1 MSIAPGGPRLPG
13 SARRRWHRLLTLLAA
28 AMAVLSSGGCMVGA
42 GYLMYA
48 HGWRASGLAMTAGGA
63 LIFTAFTLTPRGRL
77 DARSPQTGVR
87 THARGR
93 GGAVRL
99 PWKPRVG
106 LMAITLA
113 AGAAM
118 VLAGYA
124 ALAWSSVLLIP
135 LVLLGGLAIL
145 AAFVLLAKY

>member
-1 MSIAPGGPRLPG
+1 
-13 SARRRWHRLLTLLAA
+13 
-28 AMAVLSSGGCMVGA
+28 
-42 GYLMYA
+42 
-48 HGWRASGLAMTAGGA
+48 
-63 LIFTAFTLTPRGRL
+63 
-77 DARSPQTGVR
+77 
-87 THARGR
+87 
-93 GGAVRL
+93 
-99 PWKPRVG
+99 
-106 LMAITLA
+106 MAITLA